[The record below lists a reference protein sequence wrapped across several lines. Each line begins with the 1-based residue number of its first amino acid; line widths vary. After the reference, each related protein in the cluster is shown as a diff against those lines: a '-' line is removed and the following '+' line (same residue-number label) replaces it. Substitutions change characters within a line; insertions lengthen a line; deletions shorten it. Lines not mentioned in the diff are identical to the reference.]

1 MKKKFNPALL
11 AEEIKRVKM
20 INEYTFYT
28 GPDSIE
34 EDDTEA
40 PADDLT
46 PVDANAATD
55 AIGSELG
62 VDDSQTNSG
71 DTATASGST
80 GDAGAIPPPDAGAD
94 AGAMPP
100 PAPMD
105 DAPLPQSDA
114 SETEPSDDSV
124 EVDVTSLVDGSKEAK
139 HSADL
144 ASKNSVNLLAKF
156 DDLENRVAKMGSMS
170 DKIEQLEKELVR
182 RNPTPV
188 EKLEMQS
195 LHSFPYSVKLSDYW
209 NEKTKANDVDS
220 DNPEV
225 YEVSQDEL
233 DATYNE
239 QDVKKSFD
247 IDDAY
252 NEEEF

>member
-170 DKIEQLEKELVR
+170 
-182 RNPTPV
+182 V